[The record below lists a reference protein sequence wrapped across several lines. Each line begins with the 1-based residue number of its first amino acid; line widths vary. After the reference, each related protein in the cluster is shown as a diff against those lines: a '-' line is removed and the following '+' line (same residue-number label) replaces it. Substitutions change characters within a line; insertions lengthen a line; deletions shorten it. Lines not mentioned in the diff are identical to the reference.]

1 MARLCTAD
9 RPGIPRNRRAG
20 PEAYAS
26 GRVWAE
32 HTAGNRRLVNTLLN
46 RERMIGLESLEIM
59 GCRAKQAARTLAHT
73 GTAAKNAA
81 LEAIA
86 SALEAARDAIL
97 AANAQDVDAAKAAG
111 ITGAMVDRL
120 SLTPARIAGMADGV
134 RQIIAL
140 TDPVGEIMEGHR
152 HPNGMKIQKLRVPL
166 GAVGIIYEARPNVT
180 SDAAALC
187 LKAGNAVL
195 LRGGKE
201 AIRSN
206 MAIAAAIRDGL
217 AAAGLPVDAVQLVE
231 DTSRETANA
240 MMRLNEYLDVLI
252 PRGGAGLIRSVVQ
265 NATVPVIE
273 TGVGNCHIYV
283 DASADTAMAAAITVN
298 AKTSRPSVCNAA
310 ETLLIHQDIAGTALP
325 VIAAGLAEKGV
336 TLHCCPRAAAILD
349 GFPTVAATEEDWPTE
364 YLDLDMAVRVVDSLE
379 EAITHMA
386 QYGTGHSEC
395 IVTDSHQAAE
405 AFQDQVDAA
414 AVYVNASTR
423 FTDGGEFGLGAEIG
437 ISTQKLH
444 TRGPM
449 GVRELTTV
457 KFLINGSGQI
467 R

>member
-1 MARLCTAD
+1 MET
-9 RPGIPRNRRAG
+9 
-20 PEAYAS
+20 
-26 GRVWAE
+26 
-32 HTAGNRRLVNTLLN
+32 
-46 RERMIGLESLEIM
+46 LEIM
-59 GCRAKQAARTLAHT
+59 GRRAKEAARTLAHT
-73 GTAAKNAA
+73 GTAAKNAG

-86 SALEAARDAIL
+86 AALTTEEEAIL
-97 AANAQDVDAAKAAG
+97 AANAADVAAARAAG
-111 ITGAMVDRL
+111 ISNSMIDRL
-120 SLTPARIAGMADGV
+120 SLTHTRIAGMADGI

-140 TDPVGEIMEGHR
+140 TDPVGEVVEGHR
-152 HPNGMKIQKLRVPL
+152 HPNGLKIQKIRVPL
-166 GAVGIIYEARPNVT
+166 GTVGIIYEARPNVT

-206 MAIAAAIRDGL
+206 TAIAAAIRKGL
-217 AAAGLPVDAVQLVE
+217 TSAGLPANAVQLVE
-231 DTSRETANA
+231 DTSRDTANA

-273 TGVGNCHIYV
+273 TGAGNCHIYV
-283 DASADTAMAAAITVN
+283 DKAADIVMAAAITVN

-310 ETLLIHQDIAGTALP
+310 ETLLIHQDIAEAALP
-325 VIAAGLAEKGV
+325 VIASDLVEKNV
-336 TLHCCPRAAAILD
+336 TLHCCPRASAILRD
-349 GFPTVAATEEDWPTE
+349 IPTVAATEEDWATE
-364 YLDLDMAVRVVDSLE
+364 YHDLDMAIRVVDSLE
-379 EAITHMA
+379 EAIVHIA

-395 IVTDSHQAAE
+395 IVTDSHRAAE

-457 KFLINGSGQI
+457 KFLINGSGQV